1 MALHKDFPKDK
12 FAIASANTRWFPA
25 EEDLREQGGY
35 ERLLPPLVAQVREE
49 VQEWRESGY
58 KGASDTSKALLTWWF
73 TEQHVKVNADG
84 TSFQFQYYF
93 AQREAVET
101 IIWLYDVVRV
111 RSKHDLMRFDKMG
124 RLSAQMFPEDWLR
137 MVIKMATGSGKTKVM
152 SLIIVWAY
160 FHKMYE
166 EDSELAR
173 NFLLI
178 APNVIVFERIKVDF
192 EGQKIFYDD
201 PMLPDDGYEGQNW
214 HEDFQINIHFQDD
227 VGHISDTGNIFLTNI
242 HRVYAGDIDEA
253 SFEDK
258 NTTDYFLG
266 EKAAAKTNANQTDL
280 GAIVREID
288 ELIVINDEAHHIHDP
303 KMAWFKSIQ
312 DIHNQL
318 VLRGGGLPL
327 QIDVTATPKD
337 AKGYIFPQVVSDYP
351 LVEAIYQEV
360 VKMPVVPD
368 SRSRAQLSEN
378 ESSNFVERYKDFIDL
393 GFIEWKKT
401 YEEYLPVGKKSLLF
415 VMVDD
420 TTNCDDVA
428 EYLEATYPE
437 LKDAVLTIHTNKS
450 GEIAENTT
458 GKKEKELQELRR
470 QSNEIDSME
479 SPFNAIVSVLM
490 LKEGWDV
497 KNVTTIVGLRPY
509 TAKSQVLPE
518 QTLGRGLRK
527 MFFGQ
532 NVEEYVSVVG
542 TPAFMDFVES
552 IRAEGVTLDTRSMGN
567 KSPLRGPE
575 VIEVDHEN
583 VKKDIEV
590 LDIELPILTPRIQRE
605 FKNLNDLDITSFQ
618 FDTVTPKQFSEEE
631 QKEIVFEDVI
641 ENGEHHKVI
650 FDSVHSISYQNVLS
664 YFVQIIRKDLRL
676 VRSSDANLFEKVK
689 DFVRSKLF
697 GADVELDDTNILRNL
712 SELEPKKTIIETF
725 KKAINELTVQDVGDT
740 EVQNYL
746 KVSEARPFVVNQN
759 KYLIP
764 KKSVFNKIIG
774 DSEFELEFA
783 DWLES
788 LDDEIVSFA
797 KNYLEIHFK
806 IEYKNA
812 TGSIANY
819 YPDFFVKKDNTTIY
833 VVETKG
839 REDLDDVEKIKR
851 LKQWCE
857 DATERVAGKTYI
869 ALYVKQE
876 AWDKYKPKTFGDLAD
891 NFKVTS

>member
-12 FAIASANTRWFPA
+12 FAIAPANTRWFPA
-25 EEDLREQGGY
+25 EEDLREKGGY

-58 KGASDTSKALLTWWF
+58 EGASLTSKSLLNWWF
-73 TEQHVKVNADG
+73 NEPHIKLNANG
-84 TSFQFQYYF
+84 TSSEFQYYF

-101 IIWLYDVVRV
+101 IIWLYDVAKS

-124 RLSAQMFPEDWLR
+124 RLSAQMFSEDWLR

-152 SLIIVWAY
+152 SLIIAWAY
-160 FHKMYE
+160 FHKTYE

-178 APNVIVFERIKVDF
+178 TPNVIVFERIKTDF

-201 PMLPDDGYEGQNW
+201 PILPDDGYEGQNW
-214 HEDFQINIHFQDD
+214 NEDFQMNIHFQDD
-227 VGHISDTGNIFLTNI
+227 IGHISDTGNIFLTNI
-242 HRVYAGDIDEA
+242 HRVYAGDIEEA
-253 SFEDK
+253 SFEDED
-258 NTTDYFLG
+258 TTDYFLG
-266 EKAAAKTNANQTDL
+266 EKAVAKTNTNQTDL
-280 GAIVREID
+280 GEIVREID

-303 KMAWFKSIQ
+303 KMAWFKSIE

-360 VKMPVVPD
+360 VKMPVLPD

-378 ESSNFVERYKDFIDL
+378 ESSNFVERYKEYIDL
-393 GFIEWKKT
+393 GVIEWKKA
-401 YEEYLPVGKKSLLF
+401 YEEYLSTGKKSLLF
-415 VMVDD
+415 VMTDD

-450 GEIAENTT
+450 GEIAENPT
-458 GKKEKELQELRR
+458 GKKEKELQELRK
-470 QSNEIDSME
+470 QSNDLDSME
-479 SPFNAIVSVLM
+479 SPFKAVVSVLM

-552 IRAEGVTLDTRSMGN
+552 IRAEGVALDTRSMGN
-567 KSPLRGPE
+567 KSSLKGPE
-575 VIEVDHEN
+575 VIQIDHEN
-583 VKKDIEV
+583 TKKDIDA
-590 LDIELPILTPRIQRE
+590 LDIELPVLTPRIQRE
-605 FKNLNDLDITSFQ
+605 FKNLNDLDIKSFVFSPVGQ
-618 FDTVTPKQFSEEE
+618 KEFSEEE

-641 ENGEHHKVI
+641 ENGEHHKLV
-650 FDSVHSISYQNVLS
+650 FDSIHSISYQNVLS
-664 YFVQIIRKDLRL
+664 YFVQLIRKDLRL
-676 VRSSDANLFEKVK
+676 VRSSDAILFEKVK
-689 DFVRSKLF
+689 DFVKKKLF
-697 GADVELDDTNILRNL
+697 NTEINLEDTNVLRNL
-712 SELEPKKTIIETF
+712 SELEAKKTIIETF
-725 KKAINELTVQDVGDT
+725 KKAINELTVQDTGDT

-746 KVSEARPFVVNQN
+746 KVSESRPFVVNQN
-759 KYLIP
+759 KYLLP
-764 KKSVFNKIIG
+764 KKSVFNKIVG

-788 LDDEIVSFA
+788 LDNEIISFA

-806 IEYKNA
+806 IEYKTS

-819 YPDFFVKKDNTTIY
+819 YPDFFVKKNDSSIY
-833 VVETKG
+833 IIETKG
-839 REDLDDVEKIKR
+839 REDLDDIEKIKR
-851 LKQWCE
+851 LKQWCD
-857 DATERVAGKTYI
+857 DATERVLGKTYI

-876 AWDKYKPKTFGDLAD
+876 DWDKYHPKKFDDLIKS
-891 NFKVTS
+891 FQI